1 MSADPLLRY
10 YRSDEMFDSEGYPL
24 PWRHESQAPPEF
36 QTGLPNDGPIICPRI
51 PDLIR
56 EMRGHRCERCGHPY
70 EKGNPNISERAEW
83 SPCDGQ
89 CVHVGPMRYRPANG
103 EEQEW
108 RVSDP
113 GDSVGPIRDWLF
125 DYAPE
130 GRLIPRWEV
139 EAQWRILTVHHLDSD
154 KANCRWWNLVALCQR
169 CHLRM
174 QRAVIMDRE
183 YHFEHSEWFKPYAA
197 GFYAF
202 KYEGRDI
209 LREEAEFRLDHF
221 LRYEHRFTQEAIF

>member
-24 PWRHESQAPPEF
+24 PWRHVSK
-36 QTGLPNDGPIICPRI
+36 DGPLVWPRI
-51 PDLIR
+51 PDVIR
-56 EMRGHRCERCGHPY
+56 EERGHRCERCEHPY
-70 EKGNPNISERAEW
+70 EKGDPRISERGEW
-83 SPCDGQ
+83 SPCDERCTHAGT
-89 CVHVGPMRYRPANG
+89 
-103 EEQEW
+103 
-108 RVSDP
+108 
-113 GDSVGPIRDWLF
+113 
-125 DYAPE
+125 
-130 GRLIPRWEV
+130 LIRWETKDEIKVSAAPPTPAGEIVTSSGIVLV